1 MKRATPAL
9 AIAALTIA
17 ALAAGARCGRRAPD
31 GPWPQAPVI
40 LISIDTLRADRLPAY
55 GYGRGSTPQIDA
67 LASEGVVFEDTIS
80 HCPLTLPAHASLLS
94 GLLPPR
100 HGVRDNV
107 GYRLKDEHRTLATRF
122 RAAGRPTGAAVSAFV
137 MRAATGLAQ
146 GFDRY
151 DDALATDAKDAS
163 LGAQQRDGAAAVE
176 SLSRWIEAQ
185 GTRPFFAFLHL
196 YEPHTPYAPPEPWRS
211 RQSDPYDGEVAY
223 ADELVGRFLARLKAA
238 GVYEKA
244 VVMLTSDHGE
254 GLGDHGE
261 QEHGFFLYREA
272 VRVPLL
278 LRLPGRAR
286 AGTRVRGVVA
296 QVDLAATLLDL
307 TGLAGDGL
315 DGASLRGALASGQAP
330 PRRVYSETFFP
341 RRHFGW
347 SELLAV
353 SEERFR
359 FIRAPR
365 NELYDTSADPRETRN
380 LASERPDAVAAMSG
394 WLDRVAGTRA
404 PAAPEAVPAETR
416 EALQALGYVGGGVRA
431 PKAGAALPDPKD
443 KVQVY
448 EAWRRATQLAAE
460 QHDAEAVPE
469 LRKVLED
476 SPGMLDAWETLGLSL
491 QRLGREGEAI
501 RALERALEG
510 DPQRA
515 STHLA
520 LVRVHTLAGR
530 GRQAERHARAAAASD
545 PGRAYET
552 LAQMMLEQRRYA
564 EAADYAR
571 RSLAA
576 DRERVMSHYVL
587 GAVARSQ
594 GRCAEAVAAFRAAAE
609 AKSRQVR
616 LVVPGLHSGTA
627 DCLARLGREAEA
639 EVEFSREIEQIPWS
653 RDGRVGLALLRRSQG
668 RDAEARDALAGIV
681 TRNSQAGAEDY
692 WIVVRTLAGIGD
704 AAGAREWATRA
715 RQRFP
720 NDPRFR

>member
-1 MKRATPAL
+1 VRR
-9 AIAALTIA
+9 AALTVAIA
-17 ALAAGARCGRRAPD
+17 ALAAGAGCRRGAPE

-55 GYGRGSTPQIDA
+55 GYGRGSTPHIDA
-67 LASEGVVFEDTIS
+67 LAREGVLFEDAIS

-146 GFDRY
+146 GFDHY
-151 DDALATDAKDAS
+151 DDALTTDAKVAS

-176 SLSRWIEAQ
+176 SLARWVEGQ
-185 GTRPFFAFLHL
+185 RGRPFFAFLHI

-211 RQSDPYDGEVAY
+211 RQSDPYDGEVSY
-223 ADELVGRFLARLKAA
+223 SDDLVGRFLARLKAA
-238 GVYEKA
+238 GVYESA

-278 LRLPGRAR
+278 LRLPGGAR

-296 QVDLAATLLDL
+296 QVDQAATLLEL
-307 TGLAGDGL
+307 AGLASDGL
-315 DGASLRGALASGQAP
+315 DGVSLRGAIASGQAT

-341 RRHFGW
+341 RHHFGW
-347 SELLAV
+347 SELLSV

-365 NELYDTSADPRETRN
+365 GELYDTSEDPRETRN
-380 LASERPDAVAAMSG
+380 LASERPDAVIAMSA
-394 WLDRVAGTRA
+394 WLEREVGTQAAA
-404 PAAPEAVPAETR
+404 PPEAVPAETR
-416 EALQALGYVGGGVRA
+416 EALQALGYVGGGARA
-431 PKAGAALPDPKD
+431 PKPGAALPDPKD
-443 KVQVY
+443 KVHVY
-448 EAWRRATQLAAE
+448 EAWRRATQLSAE
-460 QHDAEAVPE
+460 QRDAEAVPE
-469 LRKVLED
+469 LRKVLAD
-476 SPGMLDAWETLGLSL
+476 SPGMLDAWETLGVSL
-491 QRLGREGEAI
+491 LRLGRDAEGI

-520 LVRVHTLAGR
+520 LVRAHTLAGR
-530 GRQAERHARAAAASD
+530 RQQAERHALAAAASE
-545 PGRAYET
+545 PGPAYET
-552 LAQMMLEQRRYA
+552 LAQMMLEQRRFDQ
-564 EAADYAR
+564 AADYAR
-571 RSLAA
+571 RSLAV
-576 DRERVMSHYVL
+576 DRDRVMSQFVL
-587 GAVARSQ
+587 GAVARAE
-594 GRCAEAVAAFRAAAE
+594 GRCAEAVPAFRAAAE
-609 AKSRQVR
+609 AKPRQVR
-616 LVVPGLHSGTA
+616 LVVPGLHSGLA

-639 EVEFSREIEQIPWS
+639 EAEFAKEIEQIPWS

-668 RDAEARDALAGIV
+668 RDTEAREALAGIV
-681 TRNSQAGAEDY
+681 TQNPQAGAEDY
-692 WIVVRTLAGIGD
+692 WVVVRTLAGIGD
-704 AAGAREWATRA
+704 SAGAREWATKA
-715 RQRFP
+715 RQLFP
-720 NDPRFR
+720 NDRRFRQ

>member
-1 MKRATPAL
+1 VKRAAL
-9 AIAALTIA
+9 PIAIA
-17 ALAAGARCGRRAPD
+17 ALAAGAGCGRGAPT
-31 GPWPQAPVI
+31 GPWPEAPVI

-55 GYGRGSTPQIDA
+55 GYGRGATPHIDA
-67 LASEGVVFEDTIS
+67 LANAGVLFEEAIS

-146 GFDRY
+146 GFDHY
-151 DDALATDAKDAS
+151 DDALTTDAKVAS

-176 SLSRWIEAQ
+176 SLSRWIEGQ
-185 GTRPFFAFLHL
+185 GARPFFAFLHL

-211 RQSDPYDGEVAY
+211 RFSDPYDGELAY
-223 ADELVGRFLARLKAA
+223 ADELVGRFLTRLKAA
-238 GVYEKA
+238 GVYERA

-296 QVDLAATLLDL
+296 QVDLPATLLDL
-307 TGLAGDGL
+307 AGLASDGL
-315 DGASLRGALASGQAP
+315 DGESLRPALASGQAP
-330 PRRVYSETFFP
+330 SRRVYSETFFP
-341 RRHFGW
+341 RHHFGW

-365 NELYDTSADPRETRN
+365 GELYDTSADPRETRN
-380 LASERPDAVAAMSG
+380 LAADRPDAVAAMSA
-394 WLDRVAGTRA
+394 WLDREVGTLA
-404 PAAPEAVPAETR
+404 PAPPEAVPAETR
-416 EALQALGYVGGGVRA
+416 EALAALGYVGGGGVRA
-431 PKAGAALPDPKD
+431 PKPGTTLPDPKD
-443 KVQVY
+443 KVEIY
-448 EAWRRATQLAAE
+448 EAWRRATRLATE
-460 QHDAEAVPE
+460 QRDAEAVPE
-469 LRKVLED
+469 LRAVLAD
-476 SPGMLDAWETLGLSL
+476 SPDMLDAWETLGVSL
-491 QRLGREGEAI
+491 LRLGREAEGI

-530 GRQAERHARAAAASD
+530 RQQAERHARAAAASE

-552 LAQMMLEQRRYA
+552 LAQMMLEQRRF
-564 EAADYAR
+564 EQAADYAR

-576 DRERVMSHYVL
+576 DRDRAMSHFVL
-587 GAVARSQ
+587 GAVARAQ
-594 GRCAEAVAAFRAAAE
+594 GRCADAVPAFRAAAE
-609 AKSRQVR
+609 ARSRQVR
-616 LVVPGLHSGTA
+616 LVVPGLHAGLA

-639 EVEFSREIEQIPWS
+639 EAEFAREIEQIPWS

-668 RDAEARDALAGIV
+668 RDAEAREALAGIV
-681 TRNSQAGAEDY
+681 TQNAQAGAEEY
-692 WIVVRTLAGIGD
+692 WVVVRTLAGLGD
-704 AAGAREWATRA
+704 TAGAREWAGRA

-720 NDPRFR
+720 NDLRFRH